1 MVVLFAALVLVAVPR
16 FGSSDAT
23 GQSRAVARKG
33 KKASI
38 CGNPRLSCKT
48 TVTFQP
54 HDLSFRVP
62 ANAVIWDTEPF
73 YAIVLK
79 STPAREDDCDAFIPE
94 KERLDA
100 QTMFPDRKV
109 FSSRC
114 IEPGELYYTNV
125 DSKYRIMA
133 LYAGANMAEAK
144 RALAAVKATGKFPG
158 AYLRRMQTGFNGT

>member
-1 MVVLFAALVLVAVPR
+1 MVVLFAAVLLIAVPWS
-16 FGSSDAT
+16 GSSDAT
-23 GQSRAVARKG
+23 GQSRAARKG

-38 CGNPRLSCKT
+38 CGNPKLPCKT

-62 ANAVIWDTEPF
+62 ANAVIWDTELF

-79 STPAREDDCDAFIPE
+79 SSPAREDDCNAFIPE
-94 KERLDA
+94 KERLEA
-100 QTMFPDRKV
+100 QSMFPERKV

-114 IEPGELYYTNV
+114 VEPGELYYTNV

-144 RALAAVKATGKFPG
+144 RTLAAVKATGKFPG

>member
-1 MVVLFAALVLVAVPR
+1 MVVLFAALVLVATPWS
-16 FGSSDAT
+16 GSSDAT
-23 GQSRAVARKG
+23 GQSRSTRKE

-38 CGNPRLSCKT
+38 CGNPKLPCKT

-79 STPAREDDCDAFIPE
+79 SAPAREDDCDVFIPE
-94 KERLDA
+94 KERLEA
-100 QTMFPDRKV
+100 QSMFPDRKV

-114 IEPGELYYTNV
+114 VEPGELYYTNV

-144 RALAAVKATGKFPG
+144 RALAAVKATGKFPD